1 MNLSVLSHRFRWLHL
16 PTGMLIMLLQR
27 TPAPVLRALA
37 QLDSL
42 VADQATVILRSSVA
56 VAAMGAYHSVAGATV
71 FNVAV
76 VSGATVTPAS
86 GAANS
91 TFTVSATNG
100 TALNLGISVSGAPG
114 NPKSWSVKTTPALP
128 TGLSVTGGNPINVV
142 APYKMYI
149 AGTPTAAGSTSVTV
163 TAWDGLNGTGGNS
176 AKITVTFNIT
186 GGAVSTAPAITT
198 QPSSQAVTAGGTAS
212 FTVAASGSPTPTYQW
227 AKGGVNISGAT
238 SATLALSNVQ
248 AADAGTYTATA
259 TNSAGSATSTG
270 AVLTVNAAAVAP
282 AITTQPSS
290 QAVTAGGTASFTVAA
305 SGSPTPTYQWAKGG
319 VNISGATSATLSLSN
334 VQAGDAGT
342 YTAVATNSAGSAT
355 STGAVLTV
363 NAAAVAP
370 AITTQPSSQAVTAGG
385 TASFTVA
392 ASGSPTPTYQWAKGG
407 VNISGATSATLALS
421 NVQAADAGTYTATAT
436 NSAGTATSTGAV
448 LTVNAATVA
457 PAITTQPSS
466 QAVTAGGTASFTVA
480 ASGSPT
486 PTYQWAKGGVNISG
500 ATSATLTLS
509 NVQAGD
515 AGTYTA
521 VATNSAGSATST
533 GAVLTVS
540 ASAVAPAIATQPSS
554 QIVTAGATVT
564 MTVAVTG
571 SPTPTVQWKK
581 DGTDLSGMTGT
592 TLTLPSAQASD
603 AGAYTAVAT
612 NSAGTAT
619 SATAT
624 LTVTDPVTTTAPA
637 ITTQP
642 SSQTVTAGGTA
653 TLTVAASGSPTPTI
667 QWTKNGLAITGA
679 TSPTLTLVNVQ
690 AADAATYAAVATNS
704 AGTATSNG
712 AVLTVAASSAPTILT
727 QPQGHTVATGHSVV
741 FGVEVSGG
749 GLSYQWKKGGVAI
762 SGATGSQ
769 LLLSRTQA
777 SDAGSYAVTAT
788 NSFGAVT
795 SNAATLTVATSND
808 PGRLVNVSVRTVSG
822 TGADVLIMGFVT
834 GGSGTSG
841 TKQLLIRGIGPTL
854 AGFGVPN
861 VMLDPTLQIIPSGAT
876 LPTVSND
883 NWLGN
888 ATVLSVANAVGA
900 FALPDM
906 ASKDAALVTSLSV
919 GAFSAKVSGN
929 SNTTGSVLA
938 EIYDATPSVYS
949 ATAPRLM
956 NVSARAPMT
965 NDNPL
970 IAGFVIGGST
980 AKTVMIRAI
989 GPTLGTYGVGSALAD
1004 PQLDLY
1010 VRLAGADHL
1019 MLAND
1024 NWGGAALLTS
1034 TGNAVGAFG
1043 LPDGASKDAVL
1054 LVTLDPGVYC
1064 AKVSGASNTA
1074 GIALVEVYEIP

>member
-1 MNLSVLSHRFRWLHL
+1 MN
-16 PTGMLIMLLQR
+16 
-27 TPAPVLRALA
+27 A
-37 QLDSL
+37 
-42 VADQATVILRSSVA
+42 ATV
-56 VAAMGAYHSVAGATV
+56 
-71 FNVAV
+71 
-76 VSGATVTPAS
+76 
-86 GAANS
+86 
-91 TFTVSATNG
+91 
-100 TALNLGISVSGAPG
+100 
-114 NPKSWSVKTTPALP
+114 
-128 TGLSVTGGNPINVV
+128 
-142 APYKMYI
+142 
-149 AGTPTAAGSTSVTV
+149 
-163 TAWDGLNGTGGNS
+163 
-176 AKITVTFNIT
+176 
-186 GGAVSTAPAITT
+186 APAITT
-198 QPSSQAVTAGGTAS
+198 QPSNQTVTTGGTAN

-238 SATLALSNVQ
+238 SATL
-248 AADAGTYTATA
+248 T
-259 TNSAGSATSTG
+259 
-270 AVLTVNAAAVAP
+270 
-282 AITTQPSS
+282 
-290 QAVTAGGTASFTVAA
+290 
-305 SGSPTPTYQWAKGG
+305 
-319 VNISGATSATLSLSN
+319 LSN

-363 NAAAVAP
+363 SASAVAP
-370 AITTQPSSQAVTAGG
+370 AITTQPSNQTVT
-385 TASFTVA
+385 T
-392 ASGSPTPTYQWAKGG
+392 
-407 VNISGATSATLALS
+407 
-421 NVQAADAGTYTATAT
+421 
-436 NSAGTATSTGAV
+436 
-448 LTVNAATVA
+448 
-457 PAITTQPSS
+457 
-466 QAVTAGGTASFTVA
+466 GGTASFTVA

-624 LTVTDPVTTTAPA
+624 LTVTVPVTTTAPA

-1064 AKVSGASNTA
+1064 AKVSGVNNTA